1 MLLRMVSMAFANF
14 FRSVIDEI
22 LWALFSNSFR
32 RSTYISII
40 RAVCTLILSKLIGL
54 YSMFS
59 PRKMD
64 LSALFIPIKTTA
76 FNRVTAIFIP

>member
-1 MLLRMVSMAFANF
+1 MLLRMVSMAFASF
-14 FRSVIDEI
+14 CRSVGDEI

-54 YSMFS
+54 YSMVF
-59 PRKMD
+59 PVKWTF
-64 LSALFIPIKTTA
+64 SALFIPIKNAA
-76 FNRVTAIFIP
+76 FCKV